1 MNNFTF
7 RNPTKIL
14 FGKGQIAALDSEIPA
29 AAKLLITY
37 GGGSAERNG
46 TLDEVRAALGT
57 RAVLEFGGIEPNP
70 TFETLMGAVELARR
84 EQVTW
89 LLAVG
94 GGSVIDGTKF
104 IAAAVPFAGD
114 PWQIVATRAV
124 GITAALPFATV
135 LTLPATGSEMDSS
148 AVISRRETT
157 DKLGLAN
164 PLLFPRVSVLDPT
177 RTFGLPPRQIANG
190 VIDAFAHVM
199 EQYLTYPVNSPVQDR
214 LAEGLLLTLIEEGP
228 KTLAEPD
235 NTEARANVMWC
246 AALAQSGLVSTGVP
260 GDWTSHAVGHELTA
274 LYGLDH
280 AQSLAALLPAVM
292 AERREA
298 KREKLAQYA
307 ARVWGLAD
315 LPEAQAID
323 GAIARTRAFFASL
336 GVATDLAGYGLD
348 AAAIP
353 AVLGQLRRHNRVQLG
368 ERGEVTLAVVEQ
380 ILRRCA

>member
-1 MNNFTF
+1 MNNFAF

-14 FGKGQIAALDSEIPA
+14 FGKGQIAALDAEIPPE
-29 AAKLLITY
+29 AKLLITY

-177 RTFGLPPRQIANG
+177 RTYGLPPRQIANG
-190 VIDAFAHVM
+190 VIDAFAHVV

-214 LAEGLLLTLIEEGP
+214 LAEGLLLTLIEQGP

-235 NTEARANVMWC
+235 NYEARANVMWC

-353 AVLGQLRRHNRVQLG
+353 AVLGQLQRHNRVRLG

>member
-1 MNNFTF
+1 MNNFAF

-14 FGKGQIAALDSEIPA
+14 FGKGQIAALDAEIPA
-29 AAKLLITY
+29 DAKLLITY
-37 GGGSAERNG
+37 GGDSAERNG
-46 TLDEVRAALGT
+46 TLDEVRAALGN

-114 PWQIVATRAV
+114 PWQIVLTRAA
-124 GITAALPFATV
+124 GIVAALPLATV

-148 AVISRRETT
+148 AVISRRETI

-177 RTFGLPPRQIANG
+177 RTFGLPARQIANG
-190 VIDAFAHVM
+190 VIDAFAHVI

-235 NTEARANVMWC
+235 NEQARANVMWC

-274 LYGLDH
+274 LFGLDH
-280 AQSLAALLPAVM
+280 AQSLAVLLPAVM
-292 AERREA
+292 AVRREA

-307 ARVWGLAD
+307 RRVWGLAD
-315 LPEAQAID
+315 LPEAQAIE
-323 GAIARTRAFFASL
+323 GAIARTRSFFQSL
-336 GVATDLAGYGLD
+336 GAATDLAGYGLD
-348 AAAIP
+348 ATAIP
-353 AVLGQLRRHNRVQLG
+353 AVVGQLQRHNRVRLG

-380 ILRRCA
+380 ILRHCA

>member
-1 MNNFTF
+1 MNNFAF

-14 FGKGQIAALDSEIPA
+14 FGKGQIAALDGEIPA
-29 AAKLLITY
+29 EAKLLITY

-57 RAVLEFGGIEPNP
+57 RAVAEFGGIEPNP

-114 PWQIVATRAV
+114 PWQIVATRAA
-124 GITAALPFATV
+124 GIVAALPFATV

-177 RTFGLPPRQIANG
+177 RTFGLPPQQIANG
-190 VIDAFAHVM
+190 VIDAFAHVV

-235 NTEARANVMWC
+235 NYEARANVMWC

-292 AERREA
+292 AVRREA

-307 ARVWGLAD
+307 KRVWGLAD
-315 LPEAQAID
+315 LPEEQAID

-348 AAAIP
+348 ASAIP
-353 AVLGQLRRHNRVQLG
+353 AVLGQLQRHNRVRLG